1 VRHEPPGIPT
11 AFWRGVGP
19 THNIY
24 VVESFIDELANKA
37 GKDPLE
43 YRRALL
49 GKSPRAL
56 AVMNLAAEK
65 AGWGKPMPAGS
76 GRGISVQFAFGS
88 YVSQVAEVAVD
99 KDGSLRV
106 QRVVCAVDCGYTVNP
121 DTVRAQME
129 GGIIFGITAVLYGQ
143 ITLENGRV
151 QQSNFHNYQML
162 RINQAPLVEVY
173 LVASG
178 ESPGGIGEPGTAAL
192 APAVLNAIHAA
203 TGKRLRKLPVDTAQ
217 LAST

>member
-1 VRHEPPGIPT
+1 
-11 AFWRGVGP
+11 
-19 THNIY
+19 
-24 VVESFIDELANKA
+24 
-37 GKDPLE
+37 
-43 YRRALL
+43 
-49 GKSPRAL
+49 
-56 AVMNLAAEK
+56 VMNLAAEK

-99 KDGSLRV
+99 KDGSVRV
-106 QRVVCAVDCGYTVNP
+106 QRVVCIVDCGYTVNP

-151 QQSNFHNYQML
+151 QQSNFHNYRML
-162 RINQAPLVEVY
+162 RMNEAPLVEVY
-173 LVASG
+173 LLPSA
-178 ESPGGIGEPGTAAL
+178 EAPGGIGEPGTSAL